1 MLTLLTNSAVKP
13 FVQTRLSLERAAC
26 ISPYT
31 VAPPESLQ
39 KYIDLNTHETLTY
52 SSNTI
57 IHDDSIT
64 RFHYIYN
71 TLGGQNISKERTF
84 PFQMSPYIHIVTVQK
99 KKMYNMTKNRRKKK
113 ETSS

>member
-71 TLGGQNISKERTF
+71 TLGGQNISKKRTF
-84 PFQMSPYIHIVTVQK
+84 RFQMSPYIHIVTVQK
-99 KKMYNMTKNRRKKK
+99 KKCII
-113 ETSS
+113 

>member
-52 SSNTI
+52 SSN
-57 IHDDSIT
+57 
-64 RFHYIYN
+64 N
-71 TLGGQNISKERTF
+71 TS
-84 PFQMSPYIHIVTVQK
+84 
-99 KKMYNMTKNRRKKK
+99 
-113 ETSS
+113 

>member
-57 IHDDSIT
+57 LHDDSIT

-71 TLGGQNISKERTF
+71 TLGGQNISEERTF
-84 PFQMSPYIHIVTVQK
+84 RFQMSPYIHTLCK
-99 KKMYNMTKNRRKKK
+99 KKCII
-113 ETSS
+113 